1 MLNVQVTGE
10 NVNIIFTRNLISTED
25 LNEFLDKL
33 RLKYLVSKSQMTEAD
48 AQRLAKELK
57 SNWWKKN
64 RERFL
69 SKIK

>member
-10 NVNIIFTRNLISTED
+10 NINIMFNRNLISSED

-33 RLKYLVSKSQMTEAD
+33 RLKYLVSKSQMTEEEA
-48 AQRLAKELK
+48 RKLAKELK

-64 RERFL
+64 RDRFL

>member
-1 MLNVQVTGE
+1 MLNVQVTGDT
-10 NVNIIFTRNLISTED
+10 VNIVFNRNLISNED

-33 RLKYLVSKSQMTEAD
+33 RLKYLVSKSRMTEED
-48 AQRLAKELK
+48 AEKLSKELK

-69 SKIK
+69 AKIK